1 MLPPEQNK
9 LPLLISAKGLS
20 TKFQLNL
27 NKKNNI
33 TVKNKFYALN
43 QAPTQ
48 NYIIS
53 PFNLNSEHEEKA
65 PIY

>member
-33 TVKNKFYALN
+33 TVKKNVIALN
-43 QAPTQ
+43 QAPIP
-48 NYIIS
+48 YYVIS
-53 PFNLNSEHEEKA
+53 PFNLNKKKKH
-65 PIY
+65 PFT

>member
-20 TKFQLNL
+20 TRFQLSL

-33 TVKNKFYALN
+33 TVKNKCYRFKS
-43 QAPTQ
+43 
-48 NYIIS
+48 S
-53 PFNLNSEHEEKA
+53 PDSVLRHQSL
-65 PIY
+65 